1 MEFYAISQDIPVHI
15 SDTQKGDIT
24 LVLLHGYL
32 ETLYIFSEFEERLS
46 PYVRVISLD
55 LPGHGLTG
63 TKEVN
68 TMEFMADVVAGVLD
82 KCNVDAAFIAGHSMG
97 GYVAQEF
104 VKKYPNRSKG
114 LILLNSTPFAD
125 DTQKLHDREREIEL
139 IKKEK
144 LTAIAQLG
152 IPKMYAPQNLRRFDD
167 KIEETV
173 ENVDAHDP
181 AGIIASIKGLVAR
194 ADNTAFI
201 KSLNTGLMIFGDAD
215 LFIGKENYEKIIS
228 FNPKITS
235 VLLPNT
241 GHNCFIEEE
250 DKTTSLVLDFIKA
263 AR

>member
-1 MEFYAISQDIPVHI
+1 MEFYAISQGIPVHI
-15 SDTQKGDIT
+15 SDTQKGDT
-24 LVLLHGYL
+24 ALVLLHGYL

-46 PYVRVISLD
+46 PYVRIISLD

-82 KCNVDAAFIAGHSMG
+82 KCNVDSAYFAGHSMG

-104 VKKYPNRSKG
+104 IKRYPARSKG
-114 LILLNSTPFAD
+114 MILLNSTPFAD
-125 DTQKLHDREREIEL
+125 DPQKLHDREREIEL
-139 IKKEK
+139 IKKGK

-152 IPKMYAPQNLRRFDD
+152 IPKMYAPENLRRFGD

-181 AGIIASIKGLVAR
+181 AGIIASIKGLVSR
-194 ADNTAFI
+194 ADNSPFI
-201 KSLNTGLMIFGDAD
+201 KTLNDGLMIFGDKD
-215 LFIGKENYEKIIS
+215 SFIGKENYEKIIS
-228 FNPKITS
+228 FNPNIKS

-250 DKTTSLVLDFIKA
+250 DKTVGLVLDFMHILP
-263 AR
+263 